1 MITFSTARLLDILK
15 GFIADLKW
23 HGGRRVTAEAAAPAS
38 LQKIEHVVVLMM
50 ENRSF
55 DHMLGYLGL
64 PGGLPDLDG
73 LQAARVNTYSGQ
85 DYHVKHLV
93 APDSLSQ
100 IDPSHGGKDVD
111 EQLAGENGG
120 FVANY
125 AKKHPPDP
133 GVAMGYF
140 DGGDLP
146 AYDHLARQY
155 CVCDKWFSSTP
166 GATWPN
172 RLYATTGRCEP
183 TREDLSPPLYFLP
196 SIMRYLND
204 GDWRWYSNDP
214 GSLRLVDQRYRLGHE
229 DNFAYFDRRAVDSI
243 VQLGEELIVNPKA
256 GFIDDAANGT
266 LPKLSWIDPNYYD
279 LRILGQPSN
288 DDHPPTDVRAGQ
300 SLVWSVYRALAGGP
314 ASAWE
319 KTLLIVTYDE
329 HGGFY
334 DHVVPPDDAAGD
346 TPEFRRYGVRVP
358 ALVIS
363 PWIEPATVSHTRFDH
378 TSILKTILLRF
389 CRDGNGTIPDMGPR
403 VSAAN
408 DLSELLNATAV
419 RPVPAGETVSEQIVK
434 WHLENIGGQAGVPG
448 QVHLPTASAGDF
460 SQIKGFAAGIAAA
473 SRQLRDWGL
482 PAGRP

>member
-1 MITFSTARLLDILK
+1 MSGITTARMLDALK
-15 GFIADLKW
+15 GFIADLSWRPGK
-23 HGGRRVTAEAAAPAS
+23 RIPADAASPANLS
-38 LQKIEHVVVLMM
+38 RIEHVVVLMM

-64 PGGLPDLDG
+64 PGGLPGLDG
-73 LQAARVNTYSGQ
+73 VQSARANAYDGQ
-85 DYHVKHLV
+85 DFHVKHLV
-93 APDSLSQ
+93 GPDGLSQ
-100 IDPSHGGKDVD
+100 IDPYHGGSDVD
-111 EQLAGENGG
+111 QQLAGENGG

-133 GVAMGYF
+133 GVIMGYF

-172 RLYATTGRCEP
+172 RLYAITGRCAN

-196 SIMRYLND
+196 SAMRYLND

-214 GSLRLVDQRYRLGHE
+214 GSLRLVDQRFRLGHR
-229 DNFAYFDRRAVDSI
+229 DNFAYFDRRAVDAI
-243 VQLGEELIVNPKA
+243 VELGEDLIVNPKA
-256 GFIDDAANGT
+256 GFLDDAANGN
-266 LPKLSWIDPNYYD
+266 LPKVSWIDPNYND
-279 LRILGQPSN
+279 LSILGQPSN
-288 DDHPPTDVRAGQ
+288 DDHPPSDVRAGQ
-300 SLVWSVYRALAGGP
+300 ALVWSVYRALAGGP
-314 ASAWE
+314 QSAWE

-334 DHVVPPDDAAGD
+334 DHVVPPEDAAGD

-358 ALVIS
+358 ALVVS
-363 PWIEPATVSHTRFDH
+363 PWIEPGTVCHTIFDH

-389 CRDGNGTIPDMGPR
+389 CRDGKGTIPDMGPR
-403 VSAAN
+403 VSGAN
-408 DLSELLNATAV
+408 DLSALLAASAARAV
-419 RPVPAGETVSEQIVK
+419 PEGQAVTDQIVK
-434 WHLENIGGQAGVPG
+434 WHLDNITEH
-448 QVHLPTASAGDF
+448 VHLPLPARD
-460 SQIKGFAAGIAAA
+460 IERIEGFAAGIVAA
-473 SRQLRDWGL
+473 SRRLRDWGL

>member
-1 MITFSTARLLDILK
+1 MSTARLMDALK
-15 GFIADLKW
+15 GFLADLSW
-23 HGGRRVTAEAAAPAS
+23 HAGRRVDAQAAAPAS
-38 LQKIEHVVVLMM
+38 LEKVDHVVVLMM

-64 PGGLPDLDG
+64 PGGLPGLDG
-73 LQAARVNTYSGQ
+73 LQSAGTNSYSGR
-85 DYHVKHLV
+85 DYQVEHLV
-93 APDSLSQ
+93 PPDSRSQ
-100 IDPSHGGKDVD
+100 IDPYHGGSDVD

-125 AKKHPPDP
+125 AKRHPADP
-133 GVAMGYF
+133 GVIMGYF
-140 DGGDLP
+140 DGVDLP
-146 AYDHLARQY
+146 VYDHLARQY
-155 CVCDKWFSSTP
+155 CVCDRWFSSTP

-172 RLYATTGRCEP
+172 RLYAITGRCDD

-214 GSLRLVDQRYRLGHE
+214 GSLRLVDQRYRLGHR
-229 DNFAYFDRRAVDSI
+229 DNFAYFDRRAVDAI
-243 VQLGEELIVNPKA
+243 VQVGEDLIVNPKA
-256 GFIDDAANGT
+256 GFLDDAANGN

-300 SLVWSVYRALAGGP
+300 ALVWSVYRALAAGP
-314 ASAWE
+314 AWE

-334 DHVVPPDDAAGD
+334 DHVVPPQDAPGD
-346 TPEFRRYGVRVP
+346 TPELRRYGVRVP

-363 PWIEPATVSHTRFDH
+363 PWIDAGAVSHTLFDH

-389 CRDGNGTIPDMGPR
+389 CRDGSGTIPDMGPR

-408 DLSELLNATAV
+408 DLSALLNAAAPH
-419 RPVPAGETVSEQIVK
+419 PVPDGQAVSEQIVK
-434 WHLENIGGQAGVPG
+434 WHLDNITEEVHRPVP
-448 QVHLPTASAGDF
+448 AGD
-460 SQIKGFAAGIAAA
+460 ITRIEGFAAGIAAA
-473 SRQLRDWGL
+473 SRLLRDWGL